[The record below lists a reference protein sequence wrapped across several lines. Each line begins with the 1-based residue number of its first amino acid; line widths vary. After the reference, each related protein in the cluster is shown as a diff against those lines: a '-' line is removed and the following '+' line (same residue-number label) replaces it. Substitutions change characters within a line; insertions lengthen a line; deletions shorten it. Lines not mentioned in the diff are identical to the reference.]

1 MPRRS
6 QDQGGPQFDLF
17 DLPDPIQV
25 AETGLIAAP
34 VAPADMSDDRLLA
47 SFPRATLADVEA
59 FGDEIRRRRAKG
71 WQAPAL
77 ALWERFRGFGATR
90 PLREQLVVL
99 TLAASMGDRRFL
111 QDLLAR
117 GPVNACLEPNLL
129 LAAAACGLAL
139 PSPIVSGGLT
149 HGNPHVRRAAA
160 QLAMRSN
167 VAVELLVHCL
177 RDPARPV
184 RREAAIALA
193 DAGETI
199 ATASLL
205 MEMRIQPS
213 RAGLQALGFVANEDA
228 VIGLGQIARLHP
240 DWCLTVIEV
249 LETLDH
255 PKAARVVAGL
265 MA

>member
-6 QDQGGPQFDLF
+6 RDKGDQQPDLF
-17 DLPDPIQV
+17 DLADTLP
-25 AETGLIAAP
+25 LAAP
-34 VAPADMSDDRLLA
+34 DLNATPLDPASMSDDQLLA
-47 SFPRATLADVEA
+47 NFARANLADVEA
-59 FGDEIRRRRAKG
+59 FGNEVRLRRPSG
-71 WQAPAL
+71 WQAAAL

-90 PLREQLVVL
+90 PMREQLVVL
-99 TLAASMGDRRFL
+99 ALAESIGDRGFL
-111 QDLLAR
+111 QDVLAR
-117 GPVNACLEPNLL
+117 GPMNTCLEPQLL

-139 PSPIVSGGLT
+139 PTPIVAGGLT
-149 HGNPHVRRAAA
+149 HLNPDIRRASA
-160 QLAMRSN
+160 QLAIRSN
-167 VAVELLVHCL
+167 VAVEMLVHAL

-193 DAGETI
+193 DAGEAS

-205 MEMRIQPS
+205 LEMRLDPS
-213 RAGLQALGFVANEDA
+213 RAGLEALGFVANEDA

-240 DWCLTVIEV
+240 NWCSTIIEV

-265 MA
+265 LA